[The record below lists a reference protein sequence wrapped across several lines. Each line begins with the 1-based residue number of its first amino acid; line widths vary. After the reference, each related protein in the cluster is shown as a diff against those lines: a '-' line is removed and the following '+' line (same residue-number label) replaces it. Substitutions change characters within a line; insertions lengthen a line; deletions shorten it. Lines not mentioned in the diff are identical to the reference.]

1 MNRIKNCIQKTT
13 LLFIVSLMFTLTSR
27 SQSNNWVVNS
37 SAVVF
42 EIKNAKALVTGNFTG
57 LTASI
62 TFNPLALSTSKIEA
76 KIAVKTIKTGIEMR
90 DNHLKK
96 SEYFNAEKFPE
107 ISIVTNK
114 ISKIGDNQFV
124 AKCTLTMKGKSKEV
138 DLPFTY
144 SEKDNKASFIGTLK
158 INRLDFGVGSS
169 SVIMAKDL
177 IVKITVYTSRK

>member
-114 ISKIGDNQFV
+114 ISKIE
-124 AKCTLTMKGKSKEV
+124 L
-138 DLPFTY
+138 
-144 SEKDNKASFIGTLK
+144 
-158 INRLDFGVGSS
+158 
-169 SVIMAKDL
+169 
-177 IVKITVYTSRK
+177 